1 MKFEVNVQNNV
12 GSKLSTGAE
21 ILNKDDNGII
31 SNTMKYSIPLLLK
44 LRAKLGIKRT
54 INDDY
59 VDLMRTLLLEERP
72 NFIETNDTSKHFGGR
87 FSLSGF
93 SSRGSRNSSR
103 NRLSHGSSSKRSI
116 VKVED
121 DDLWDMPCTSS
132 ADITLGD
139 IREAESRMKAEDL
152 TLDQYVEKHKGSLER
167 KSIQNKEI
175 ANNNNKS
182 NDNNNTTG
190 PPINCLSN
198 TNTKNNTNIINND
211 TNTFKQPSNFIG
223 SFTSSNDTSTGT
235 KSSYISETFL
245 KGPANLSLFDVNT
258 PLFDDDTN
266 DNDVRLPLGSNPN
279 NITTNTNNI
288 ANPGVFSWSNRSPSV
303 QCNNILNTSTS
314 FPALSKTG
322 HVPTTIKQAIENSSI
337 QEPNILQRLQT
348 SVVAKQNDVKH
359 SFTDPRLQNR
369 VTDLTYQQS
378 FSSITNNNRRSSF
391 STNQVQNSAN
401 LNRSSIPPSF
411 TEYPPLS
418 SASIPTHS
426 INQIQ
431 SHRQNTIKTNDA
443 GRLLMSII
451 GAGSSYNTNSNNQN
465 QSNHYYYQNNNGN
478 R

>member
-1 MKFEVNVQNNV
+1 MKVEVNTQNNV
-12 GSKLSTGAE
+12 GGKLSIGAD

-44 LRAKLGIKRT
+44 LRTKLGIKS
-54 INDDY
+54 IISDDY
-59 VDLMRTLLLEERP
+59 VDLMGTLLLEERP

-103 NRLSHGSSSKRSI
+103 SRLSHGSSSKRSI

-121 DDLWDMPCTSS
+121 DDIWDMPCTSS

-152 TLDQYVEKHKGSLER
+152 TLDQYVEKHKGFLEK
-167 KSIQNKEI
+167 KSMQNKEI
-175 ANNNNKS
+175 TNNNNS
-182 NDNNNTTG
+182 DSNNNITG

-198 TNTKNNTNIINND
+198 INAKNNTNTNVINND
-211 TNTFKQPSNFIG
+211 ANIFKQPSNFIG
-223 SFTSSNDTSTGT
+223 SFTSSNDTSIGT

-279 NITTNTNNI
+279 NITVNTNNI
-288 ANPGVFSWSNRSPSV
+288 TNPGVFSWSNRSSSV

-314 FPALSKTG
+314 FPALSKIG
-322 HVPTTIKQAIENSSI
+322 NVPITIKQAIDNSSI
-337 QEPNILQRLQT
+337 QEPNMLQRLHT
-348 SVVAKQNDVKH
+348 SVVTKQSDVKH
-359 SFTDPRLQNR
+359 SFTDPRLQHG

-378 FSSITNNNRRSSF
+378 LSSITNNNRRSSF
-391 STNQVQNSAN
+391 STNQVQNSTN

-411 TEYPPLS
+411 TEYPLS
-418 SASIPTHS
+418 SASIPPHS

-431 SHRQNTIKTNDA
+431 YNRQNTIKTNDA

-451 GAGSSYNTNSNNQN
+451 GAGSSHNNNSNNQN
-465 QSNHYYYQNNNGN
+465 QSNHYYYQSNNGN